1 MENMIETK
9 DVIQSFPIAGG
20 KELVVLKNINIQI
33 PTGKLT
39 MLRGRSGSGKTT
51 LMNLLSALDYP
62 KSGEIL
68 FEGKPIQNLPEHD
81 REQIRKT
88 QIGFVFQSVAL
99 IPMMTAY
106 ENVEFVLRLAGY
118 KGDRRKRTEECL
130 KLVGLGSRMHH
141 MPQELSGGEQ
151 QRVAIARAIAHKPK
165 IIFADEPTAELDS
178 NTGLQVMKIFKE
190 LIEKQGVT
198 IVMTTHDT
206 GLMEVADCHYLLRME
221 RLPMKINLKEK
232 ISKVKQIKS
241 PESAMENPEQTMDVP
256 DDVMIECDS
265 LVKIYKTKDIEVLA
279 LQGLDLTVKRGEL
292 MAIIG
297 NSGSGKSTFLNMIG
311 GLDRPSA
318 GKLYVDGK
326 NLFQM
331 TENELVKY
339 KRSTV
344 GFVWQNNARNL
355 LPYLTAWENVM
366 TPMLFVEE
374 KEKAVSEEEKK
385 KRALELLELVGLGH
399 RKDSK
404 LSQLSGGEQQRV
416 AIAIALANN
425 PKLLLADE
433 PTGAVDRKT
442 ADDILEMFRKLNEKL
457 GLTIVIVTHDKEL
470 AKKVNRVVSI
480 RDGKT
485 SSERIMK
492 NDYRERMEHL
502 DIDWQEEE
510 TQEEF
515 AVLDRAGRVQIPSEL
530 LEQMGMDGN
539 KVKLEFIGG
548 KIVIEKPKD

>member
-1 MENMIETK
+1 
-9 DVIQSFPIAGG
+9 
-20 KELVVLKNINIQI
+20 
-33 PTGKLT
+33 
-39 MLRGRSGSGKTT
+39 
-51 LMNLLSALDYP
+51 
-62 KSGEIL
+62 
-68 FEGKPIQNLPEHD
+68 
-81 REQIRKT
+81 
-88 QIGFVFQSVAL
+88 
-99 IPMMTAY
+99 
-106 ENVEFVLRLAGY
+106 
-118 KGDRRKRTEECL
+118 
-130 KLVGLGSRMHH
+130 
-141 MPQELSGGEQ
+141 
-151 QRVAIARAIAHKPK
+151 
-165 IIFADEPTAELDS
+165 
-178 NTGLQVMKIFKE
+178 
-190 LIEKQGVT
+190 
-198 IVMTTHDT
+198 
-206 GLMEVADCHYLLRME
+206 
-221 RLPMKINLKEK
+221 MKINLKEK

-241 PESAMENPEQTMDVP
+241 PEPAMENPEQTMDVP

-374 KEKAVSEEEKK
+374 KEMAVSEDEKK

-404 LSQLSGGEQQRV
+404 LNQLSGGEQQRV

-425 PKLLLADE
+425 PKLLLAEE